1 MNRSLAIALSYLLH
15 PAVFPLLGTL
25 VVLQFSPYFIP
36 SNVTIL
42 TLILVFTGTYILPLA
57 VSYLLYRMD
66 VIESL
71 HMQNAKDRK
80 IPYLVGAFC
89 YYMIASILEKL
100 QLPREAYYFLLAS
113 TIVIIIHLVLLSFMK
128 PSAHMGGIAGF
139 TALLLAL
146 SLKYQTNLIPIIAF
160 SVLLS
165 GFLASARLYLKAHT
179 NTEIIVGFTSSLIL
193 VFLLVYFG

>member
-1 MNRSLAIALSYLLH
+1 
-15 PAVFPLLGTL
+15 
-25 VVLQFSPYFIP
+25 
-36 SNVTIL
+36 
-42 TLILVFTGTYILPLA
+42 
-57 VSYLLYRMD
+57 
-66 VIESL
+66 
-71 HMQNAKDRK
+71 MQNAKDRK

-113 TIVIIIHLVLLSFMK
+113 TIVIIVHLVLLSFMK